1 MQSESHSD
9 FRFFLFKIKFLSSMV
24 NRRHI
29 RSKVLQAIYAMTQNN
44 SDQLDVYEK
53 YLFSSLENI
62 RELYLLM
69 LSSLVE
75 LQKVEQEYL
84 EVSSQKHLATPEER
98 NPNKKFINN
107 SILQILV
114 TSETLQNWLEEL
126 HVNQFTVN
134 DHYIK
139 GLLQDIKTSDLYK
152 QYMRNGVNTFAED
165 KEFAIK
171 MFAEFIAPNEKIYE
185 FLEDYKI
192 SWIDDIPVVNTAILK
207 QLEGLKN
214 EVSYFKLNRVFK
226 DDEDKEFAK
235 QLFRKTALNADV
247 LIKEYEDK
255 TRNWDIDRLAEI
267 DAIILNLGVCELQK
281 FPSIP
286 VKVTINEYLEL
297 AKEYSTPKSSIFING
312 ILDALVK
319 EYRQENK
326 LNKIGRGLID

>member
-1 MQSESHSD
+1 
-9 FRFFLFKIKFLSSMV
+9 MV

-29 RSKVLQAIYAMTQNN
+29 RSKVLQTIYAMTQNH

-53 YLFSSLENI
+53 YLFNSLENI

-69 LSSLVE
+69 LSSLTE
-75 LQKVEQEYL
+75 LQKVENDFL

-98 NPNKKFINN
+98 NPNKKFVNN
-107 SILQILV
+107 TVLQILIN
-114 TSETLQNWLEEL
+114 SDTLNNWLDEL
-126 HVNQFTVN
+126 NVNQFHVN
-134 DHYIK
+134 DQYIK
-139 GLLQDIKTSDLYK
+139 TLLQEIKTSDLYK
-152 QYMRNGVNTFAED
+152 NYMRNNVNNFKED
-165 KEFAIK
+165 KDFVIK
-171 MFAEFIAPNEKIYE
+171 LFTDFIAPNDKIYE

-207 QLEGLKN
+207 QLEGLKDAS
-214 EVSYFKLNRVFK
+214 SYFKLNKVFK
-226 DDEDKEFAK
+226 DEEDKDFAK

-247 LIKEYEDK
+247 FVKEYEDK
-255 TRNWDIDRLAEI
+255 TRNWELDRIADIDT
-267 DAIILNLGVCELQK
+267 IILNLGVCELQK

-326 LNKIGRGLID
+326 LNKIGRGLIE